1 MGRGDRVGL
10 YLDKSLEA
18 VVGIYGI
25 LKCGGAYV
33 PLDPSAPTRRLGYIA
48 SDCGLRVL
56 ISSAAKEAAW
66 GELIAHGAPLDVV
79 VTADGV
85 DLVGDLV
92 GVHVMTADDLERQDS
107 TAPDMGTISLD
118 LAYILYTSGSTGQ
131 PKGVMLS
138 HQNALAFVRW
148 AVETF
153 DVGPNDRLSNHAPLH
168 FDLSVFDLYAAAMA
182 GAAVV
187 LVPQAL
193 SVFPVQVRD
202 FIESRHIS
210 IWYSV
215 PSILSMLTLRGG
227 LGVGSLPDLRTVLF
241 AGEVFPTKYLRSLMD
256 LLPQAHF
263 YNLYGPT
270 ETNVCTWYDVP
281 PLPDDATEPIPIGN
295 AIDDVEVFAIRDD
308 GAPAAGRRRR
318 GTLRPRRHGDAR
330 LLG

>member
-1 MGRGDRVGL
+1 MEHLLHRLVTASAESYPDRVAVEDGDRRLTYAELEEHSNRLANLLREVGVARGDRVGL

-48 SDCGLRVL
+48 GDCGLRVL

-66 GELIAHGAPLDVV
+66 GELVAHGAPLDVV
-79 VTADGV
+79 VTADGA
-85 DLVGDLV
+85 DLIGDLV

-107 TAPDMGTISLD
+107 TAPDVGTISLD

-148 AVETF
+148 SVETF

-168 FDLSVFDLYAAAMA
+168 FDLSVLDLYAAAMA

-187 LVPQAL
+187 LVPQEL
-193 SVFPVQVRD
+193 SVFPMQVRD

-215 PSILSMLTLRGG
+215 PSILNMLTLRGG
-227 LGVGSLPDLRTVLF
+227 LRAGSLPDLRTVLF
-241 AGEVFPTKYLRSLMD
+241 AGEVFPTKYLRSLME
-256 LLPQAHF
+256 LLPRAHF

-270 ETNVCTWYDVP
+270 
-281 PLPDDATEPIPIGN
+281 
-295 AIDDVEVFAIRDD
+295 RDQ
-308 GAPAAGRRRR
+308 RV
-318 GTLRPRRHGDAR
+318 HMV
-330 LLG
+330 